1 MQKIKLMQLGK
12 DKTMTFYIIMEDKTV
27 TSISLLKLIQ
37 LGKDN
42 DHP

>member
-27 TSISLLKLIQ
+27 TFYIIIETNSIRQ
-37 LGKDN
+37 RQ
-42 DHP
+42 